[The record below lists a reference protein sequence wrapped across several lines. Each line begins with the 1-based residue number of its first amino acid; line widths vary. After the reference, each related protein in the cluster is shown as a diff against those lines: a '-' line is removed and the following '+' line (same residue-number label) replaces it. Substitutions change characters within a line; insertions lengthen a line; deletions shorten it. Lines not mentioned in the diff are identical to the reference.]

1 MFTWDENKRGRV
13 VAITGTTARIRTA
26 RGGEFTCHNDRF
38 KVGDIVQYIPD
49 ISGRNPL
56 AVRKKPETH
65 GVDPITEYL
74 QNLEP
79 INEEDFY
86 EDDSSG
92 QTYTWDSDWFS
103 GSTGIDDPEY
113 PDESGIDP
121 ESILLPLGIED

>member
-38 KVGDIVQYIPD
+38 KVGDVVQYIPD
-49 ISGRNPL
+49 ISGRNLL
-56 AVRKKPETH
+56 AVRKKPETR
-65 GVDPITEYL
+65 GVDPIMEYL